1 MRHLADK
8 LTFLSKT
15 LAFRRLGPFAPH
27 GSGTIRENGTMPT
40 NVTPEFKKIQAEYR
54 RAREPQERLT
64 LLREMMRVI
73 PKHKGTEHL
82 RGDIKTKIKELS
94 DEISSPTKGASRTG
108 PQVAFRAEGAG
119 QIALIGP
126 PNGGKSALHAR
137 LTGSHTAS
145 EPYPFATQWPQPGMF
160 PYGNVAFQL
169 IDVPS
174 IAAEHPIPFISDTL
188 QHADGCL
195 FVIDLSEPGCVER
208 AEIALRILSER
219 RVELL
224 ARWPH
229 GRADEPDP
237 EDLFSV
243 RLPTLLVANKT
254 DLIEQP
260 EAELEVLA
268 ELLEVDFPTTA
279 VSAETGAGLDQLGPW
294 LFDALGVVRVYTKIP
309 GQPPDMGNPFTL
321 RTGGTVFD
329 LATLIHKDVA
339 ADFKFAR
346 VWGAGSFDGQQV
358 GRDHLLVD
366 SDVVEI
372 HA

>member
-1 MRHLADK
+1 
-8 LTFLSKT
+8 
-15 LAFRRLGPFAPH
+15 
-27 GSGTIRENGTMPT
+27 MPT
-40 NVTPEFKKIQAEYR
+40 NVTPEFKKVQAEYR
-54 RAREPQERLT
+54 RSSDPQERLT

-94 DEISSPTKGASRTG
+94 DEISSPAKGGTRTG
-108 PQVAFRAEGAG
+108 PQVAFRGEGAA

-126 PNGGKSALHAR
+126 PNSGKSALHAR

-145 EPYPFATQWPQPGMF
+145 EPYPFATQWPLPGMF
-160 PYGNVAFQL
+160 PHDNVAFHL

-195 FVIDLSEPGCVER
+195 FVVDLSEPGCVER
-208 AEIALRILSER
+208 AQIALRILSER
-219 RVELL
+219 RVELI
-224 ARWPH
+224 AAWPY
-229 GRADEPDP
+229 GRPAEPDS
-237 EDLFSV
+237 ENLFSW

-254 DLIEQP
+254 DLIDEP
-260 EAELEVLA
+260 DAELEVLE
-268 ELLEVDFPTTA
+268 ELLQVDFPTTA
-279 VSAETGAGLDQLGPW
+279 VSAETGAGLDRLGPF

-321 RTGGTVFD
+321 RHGDTVFD
-329 LATLIHKDVA
+329 LATTIHKDVA
-339 ADFKFAR
+339 ANFKFAR
-346 VWGAGSFDGQQV
+346 VWGPESFDGQQV
-358 GRDHLLVD
+358 GRDHVLVD
-366 SDVVEI
+366 ADVVEV